1 MLQMLA
7 FSYSVPLSLSVV
19 LMSGAAMWV
28 ILFVLLLLF
37 CLAAYCRFLY
47 KLMRRYIY
55 HNDINVDMKA
65 PRLVPL
71 KWRIRW
77 KIILAAQIL
86 NSKAVALWYGNPSA
100 KLRLVGVTGT
110 NGKTT
115 IATVLFNMFRKMGH
129 HCGLISTV
137 CIRIDDEELPP
148 IITTPCARELNSL
161 MSRMLKAGC
170 EYVFMECSS
179 EGLAQKRIN
188 GLHFTGGIF
197 TNLTRDHLNYHH
209 TFAKYRNA
217 KKSFFDLLSSRSFAI
232 INADDENGRVMVSDC
247 KASVKYY
254 SIRSQA
260 DFTARLLN
268 CDFNGMRLD
277 INGREVHVRFFGS
290 FNISNLLACYGAAV
304 MLGKQPEDV
313 LAVLSEMPRV
323 KGRLDPIL
331 SPKGFIAFVDYAH
344 TPDGLQKVLMAI
356 HEVAG
361 ERGRVITVC
370 GAGGDRDKG
379 KRPDMAREAV
389 GKSDHVIFT
398 SDNPRNESQQAI
410 FEDLLSGLDERQ
422 KEHVVCIEDR
432 RAAIREACMMAEK
445 GDVVLV
451 AGKGHEEYQEI
462 KGVTHHFSDMEVLE
476 EIFSKE
482 QPQ

>member
-1 MLQMLA
+1 MIMLQMLA

-37 CLAAYCRFLY
+37 CLAAYGRFLY

-86 NSKAVALWYGNPSA
+86 NSKAVALRYGNPSA

-148 IITTPCARELNSL
+148 IITTPCAHELNSL

-179 EGLAQKRIN
+179 LNISYSVRLAFLALKNILQIAFSCRKQGELPWERHSV
-188 GLHFTGGIF
+188 GRLSDFLKVQGTPKPSPVARRPELAP
-197 TNLTRDHLNYHH
+197 T
-209 TFAKYRNA
+209 
-217 KKSFFDLLSSRSFAI
+217 KSFR
-232 INADDENGRVMVSDC
+232 
-247 KASVKYY
+247 
-254 SIRSQA
+254 Q
-260 DFTARLLN
+260 
-268 CDFNGMRLD
+268 
-277 INGREVHVRFFGS
+277 
-290 FNISNLLACYGAAV
+290 
-304 MLGKQPEDV
+304 
-313 LAVLSEMPRV
+313 
-323 KGRLDPIL
+323 
-331 SPKGFIAFVDYAH
+331 
-344 TPDGLQKVLMAI
+344 LMSL
-356 HEVAG
+356 
-361 ERGRVITVC
+361 T
-370 GAGGDRDKG
+370 
-379 KRPDMAREAV
+379 
-389 GKSDHVIFT
+389 
-398 SDNPRNESQQAI
+398 
-410 FEDLLSGLDERQ
+410 L
-422 KEHVVCIEDR
+422 
-432 RAAIREACMMAEK
+432 
-445 GDVVLV
+445 
-451 AGKGHEEYQEI
+451 
-462 KGVTHHFSDMEVLE
+462 
-476 EIFSKE
+476 
-482 QPQ
+482 

>member
-1 MLQMLA
+1 M
-7 FSYSVPLSLSVV
+7 FFFTVPLFFSVV
-19 LMSGAAMWV
+19 LMSGAVIWV
-28 ILFVLLLLF
+28 ILFVLLLF
-37 CLAAYCRFLY
+37 CIAAYGRLLY
-47 KLMRRYIY
+47 KLMRRYVY

-77 KIILAAQIL
+77 KIILTSQIL
-86 NSKAVALWYGNPSA
+86 YSKAIALWYGNPSA

-148 IITTPCARELNSL
+148 IITTPCARDLNSL
-161 MSRMLKAGC
+161 MSKMLKAGC
-170 EYVFMECSS
+170 EYVFIECSS

-197 TNLTRDHLNYHH
+197 TNLTHDHLSYHH

-217 KKSFFDLLSSRSFAI
+217 KKSFFDLLPPRSFAI
-232 INADDENGRVMVSDC
+232 INADDENGRVMVSDS
-247 KASVKYY
+247 KATAKYY

-260 DFTARLLN
+260 DFTARLLS
-268 CDFNGMRLD
+268 CDFNGMRLE

-290 FNISNLLACYGAAV
+290 FNISNLLAVYGTAV
-304 MLGKQPEDV
+304 MLGKQPDDILTV
-313 LAVLSEMPRV
+313 MSEIPRV
-323 KGRLDPIL
+323 KGRIDPIL

-361 ERGRVITVC
+361 ERGKIITVC
-370 GAGGDRDKG
+370 GAGGGCDKG
-379 KRPDMAREAV
+379 KRPEMAQEAV

-398 SDNPRNESQQAI
+398 SDNSRNESQQAI

-422 KEHVVCIEDR
+422 KEKVICIEDR
-432 RAAIREACMMAEK
+432 RAAIREACLMAEN

-462 KGVTHHFSDMEVLE
+462 KGEKHHFSDKEVLD
-476 EIFSKE
+476 EICSTM